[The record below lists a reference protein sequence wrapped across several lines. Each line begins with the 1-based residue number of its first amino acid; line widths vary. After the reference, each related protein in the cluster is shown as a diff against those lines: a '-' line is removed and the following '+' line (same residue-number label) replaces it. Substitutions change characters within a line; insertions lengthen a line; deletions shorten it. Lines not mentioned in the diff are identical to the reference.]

1 MGDPQGFWRAI
12 AHPSLPLSSPLLALF
27 LSPVSCRL
35 PLLPAPRL
43 LLPHPSCLKG
53 TSHFFLKL
61 SLSFLSFLGTI
72 CIIVDHSCEVQV
84 TCHNGNFATVKNYLL
99 VDASSTRVPRGNHNL
114 NVLEL
119 LTGFTIHCSPT
130 RRPDVFHRQYL
141 SEKY

>member
-53 TSHFFLKL
+53 TSHFFSQTFAFILVLSWNNLHHFQPFLRSASYLSQWKL
-61 SLSFLSFLGTI
+61 
-72 CIIVDHSCEVQV
+72 C
-84 TCHNGNFATVKNYLL
+84 NGENYLL

-130 RRPDVFHRQYL
+130 RRTDVFHRQYL